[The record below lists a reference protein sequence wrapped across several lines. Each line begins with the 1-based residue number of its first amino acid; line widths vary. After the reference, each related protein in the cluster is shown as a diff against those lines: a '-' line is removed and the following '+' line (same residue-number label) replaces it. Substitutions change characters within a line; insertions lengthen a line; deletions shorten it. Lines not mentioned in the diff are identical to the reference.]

1 MFLFAYVYCYNRKKK
16 VSDTAGRKT
25 TRRTQAITKRYV
37 FHANT
42 ITNKNNCNRDNS
54 NNPKMV

>member
-16 VSDTAGRKT
+16 KVSDTTGRKT
-25 TRRTQAITKRYV
+25 TRTQAITKRCM

>member
-1 MFLFAYVYCYNRKKK
+1 MCIVIIEKKK
-16 VSDTAGRKT
+16 VSDTTGRKT
-25 TRRTQAITKRYV
+25 TRTQAITKRCM